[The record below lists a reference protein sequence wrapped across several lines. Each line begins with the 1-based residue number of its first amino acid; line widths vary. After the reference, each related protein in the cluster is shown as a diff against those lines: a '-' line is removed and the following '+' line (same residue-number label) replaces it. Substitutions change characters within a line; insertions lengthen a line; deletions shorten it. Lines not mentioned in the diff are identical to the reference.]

1 MTGAQFW
8 SYLQQ
13 KIDKTYSAYLDN
25 TKANSLIKES
35 MYRMVDKYW
44 RGLSFEREDDEMVG
58 FMIRDFA
65 VTPAAGIIDI
75 KTLLPNYMHILRMG
89 VRYEVNVVVTNVS
102 GTTLTSVNHKLR
114 KGNTVKLGVTSYTVT
129 KVKGDTF
136 DLGTTGLSTG
146 TYKQIVD
153 KEAKQMVGDRKNGAF
168 HKADFITPRFESNS
182 AGGTTPR
189 SFKVTPAPATCTIDY
204 VRTPSVDIDVANTT
218 VILEDYYGMKFLYR
232 LMDECVLNFGA
243 QTKDYPTKQSA
254 QQDII
259 ENP

>member
-13 KIDKTYSAYLDN
+13 KLDKAYSAYLDN

-44 RGLSFEREDDEMVG
+44 RGLSFEREDDEMIS
-58 FMIRDFA
+58 FMVRDLS
-65 VTPAAGIIDI
+65 VVPVAGVIDI
-75 KTLLPNYMHILRMG
+75 KTLLPNYMHIMRMG
-89 VRYEVNVVVTNVS
+89 VRYEVDVVVTAVS
-102 GTTLTSVNHKLR
+102 GTTLTAANHKLR
-114 KGNTVKLGVTSYTVT
+114 KGSTVKLGVTNYTVS

-136 DLGTTGLSTG
+136 DLGTSGLSTG

-168 HKADFITPRFESNS
+168 HKADFITPRFESS
-182 AGGTTPR
+182 TAAGTTPR
-189 SFKVTPAPATCTIDY
+189 TFKVTPAPASCTIDY
-204 VRTPSVDIDVANTT
+204 MRIPAVDIDVANTT

>member
-13 KIDKTYSAYLDN
+13 KIDKAYSAYLDN
-25 TKANSLIKES
+25 TKANGLIKES
-35 MYRMVDKYW
+35 MYRLVDKYW
-44 RGLSFEREDDEMVG
+44 KGLSFEREDDEMIA
-58 FMIRDFA
+58 FMVRDLS

-89 VRYEVNVVVTNVS
+89 VRYEVDVVVTLVS
-102 GTTLTSVNHKLR
+102 GTTLTSANHKLR
-114 KGNTVKLGVTSYTVT
+114 KGNTVKLSSTLYTVT

-136 DLGTTGLSTG
+136 DLGTSGLSTG

-168 HKADFITPRFESNS
+168 HKADFSTPRFESRT
-182 AGGTTPR
+182 AGTTTPR

-204 VRTPSVDIDVANTT
+204 VRVPPVDIDVANTT
-218 VILEDYYGMKFLYR
+218 TILEDYYGMKFLYR

>member
-13 KIDKTYSAYLDN
+13 KIDKAYSAYLDN
-25 TKANSLIKES
+25 TKANGLIKES
-35 MYRMVDKYW
+35 MYRLVDKYW
-44 RGLSFEREDDEMVG
+44 RGLSFEREDDEMIA
-58 FMIRDFA
+58 FMVRDLS

-89 VRYEVNVVVTNVS
+89 VRYEVDVVVTAVS
-102 GTTLTSVNHKLR
+102 GTTLTSANHKLR
-114 KGNTVKLGVTSYTVT
+114 KANTVKLGSTLYTVI

-146 TYKQIVD
+146 TYKQLVD

-168 HKADFITPRFESNS
+168 HKADFSTPRFESRT
-182 AGGTTPR
+182 AGTATPR

-204 VRTPSVDIDVANTT
+204 VRIPPVDIDVANTT
-218 VILEDYYGMKFLYR
+218 TILEDYYGMKFLYR

>member
-25 TKANSLIKES
+25 SKANALIKES
-35 MYRMVDKYW
+35 MYRLVDKYW

-58 FMIRDFA
+58 LMIRDFA
-65 VTPAAGIIDI
+65 VTPVAGIIDI
-75 KTLLPNYMHILRMG
+75 KTLLPNYMHIMRMG
-89 VRYEVNVVVTNVS
+89 VRYEVNVVVTAVS
-102 GTTLTSVNHKLR
+102 GTTLTSANHKLR
-114 KGNTVKLGVTSYTVT
+114 KGNTVKLGATSYTVT

-136 DLGTTGLSTG
+136 DLGTAGLSTG

-168 HKADFITPRFESNS
+168 HSASFATPRFESLNT
-182 AGGTTPR
+182 GTATPR
-189 SFKVTPAPATCTIDY
+189 GFKVTPAPATCTVDY
-204 VRTPSVDIDVANTT
+204 MRIPPVDIDVANT
-218 VILEDYYGMKFLYR
+218 VIILEDYYGMKFLYR

>member
-1 MTGAQFW
+1 MTGVQFW

-13 KIDKTYSAYLDN
+13 KLDKAYSAYLDN
-25 TKANSLIKES
+25 TKANGLIKES
-35 MYRMVDKYW
+35 MYRLVDKYW
-44 RGLSFEREDDEMVG
+44 RGLSYEREDDEMVG
-58 FMIRDFA
+58 LLVRDLS

-75 KTLLPNYMHILRMG
+75 KTLIPNYMHIMRMG
-89 VRYEVNVVVTNVS
+89 VRYEVDVVVTAVS

-114 KGNTVKLGVTSYTVT
+114 KGNTVKLGATSYIVS

-136 DLGTTGLSTG
+136 DLSTTGLSTG

-168 HKADFITPRFESNS
+168 HKADFSTPRFESN
-182 AGGTTPR
+182 AAAGTTPR

-204 VRTPSVDIDVANTT
+204 VRIPPVDIDVANAS

>member
-35 MYRMVDKYW
+35 MYRMVDKFW

-89 VRYEVNVVVTNVS
+89 VRYEVNVVVTSVA
-102 GTTLTSVNHKLR
+102 GTTLTSANHKLR

-136 DLGTTGLSTG
+136 DLGTAGLSTG

-182 AGGTTPR
+182 AGGVTPR

-204 VRTPSVDIDVANTT
+204 IRTPAVDIDVANTT
-218 VILEDYYGMKFLYR
+218 AILEDYYGMKFLYR

>member
-1 MTGAQFW
+1 MTGVQFW

-13 KIDKTYSAYLDN
+13 KLDKAYSAYLDN

-35 MYRMVDKYW
+35 MYRLVDKYF
-44 RGLSFEREDDEMVG
+44 RGLSYEREDDEMVG
-58 FMIRDFA
+58 LLVRDLS

-75 KTLLPNYMHILRMG
+75 KTLIPNYMHIMRMG
-89 VRYEVNVVVTNVS
+89 VRYEVDVVVTAVS

-114 KGNTVKLGVTSYTVT
+114 KGNTVKLGATSYTVS

-136 DLGTTGLSTG
+136 DLSTAGLSTG

-168 HKADFITPRFESNS
+168 HKADFSTPRFESNS
-182 AGGTTPR
+182 AAGTTPR

-204 VRTPSVDIDVANTT
+204 VRTPPVDIDVANT
-218 VILEDYYGMKFLYR
+218 VNILEDYYGMKFLYR

-243 QTKDYPTKQSA
+243 QTIDYPTKQSA

>member
-13 KIDKTYSAYLDN
+13 KIDKAYSAYLDN
-25 TKANSLIKES
+25 TKANGLIKES
-35 MYRMVDKYW
+35 MYRLVDKYW
-44 RGLSFEREDDEMVG
+44 RGLSFEREDDEMIA
-58 FMIRDFA
+58 FMVRDLS

-89 VRYEVNVVVTNVS
+89 VRYEVDVVVTLVS
-102 GTTLTSVNHKLR
+102 GTTLTSANHKLR
-114 KGNTVKLGVTSYTVT
+114 KGNTVKLGSTLYTVA

-136 DLGTTGLSTG
+136 DLGTSGLSAG

-168 HKADFITPRFESNS
+168 HKADFSTPRFESRT
-182 AGGTTPR
+182 AGTATPR

-204 VRTPSVDIDVANTT
+204 VRIPPVDIDVANTT
-218 VILEDYYGMKFLYR
+218 TILEDYYGMKFLYR